1 MNEEKKIQQP
11 HYLGHRERLRKKLL
25 ECSGDVFADYEL
37 LELLLTIAI
46 PRRDVKPLA
55 KELLNKFS
63 TFAGVIN
70 ASEAELL
77 EIKGVGETTVALF
90 KIIKLSIT
98 KTLKDKVQETSV
110 ISNWQELINYCQLNI
125 GNKKT
130 EEFHVLYLNTKCRL
144 IKDETHSTG
153 TIDTS
158 SVYPRE
164 ILKRVLELGASS
176 IIIVHNHP
184 TGDTKPSNA
193 DINITKKIKE
203 SLKTIDVP
211 LHDHLIVGKGNYFSF
226 KALGII

>member
-1 MNEEKKIQQP
+1 MKDEKIIQP

-70 ASEAELL
+70 ASQSDLL
-77 EIKGVGETTVALF
+77 KINGIGETTVAMF
-90 KIIKLSIT
+90 KIIKLSMT
-98 KTLKDKVQETSV
+98 KALKDKVQEGSI

-125 GNKKT
+125 GNKQT
-130 EEFHVLYLNTKCRL
+130 EEFHVLYLDTKCQL

-153 TIDTS
+153 TINTS

-164 ILKRVLELGASS
+164 ILKRVLDIGASS

-184 TGDTKPSNA
+184 TGDTAPSNA
-193 DINITKKIKE
+193 DINITRKIKE

-226 KALGII
+226 KSLGLL